1 MKIFKNVPATL
12 LKACLYLA
20 FVAPM
25 FSSCVDGD
33 EIWDK
38 IEEIEGRLDS
48 LEKGL
53 NGQIEA
59 MTALL
64 KGGNITIAKCSQNEN
79 GSYTIKLSNGTEFT
93 VLHKNASNKPLLSYV
108 IENNVKYWA
117 MYDKDGA
124 LNPLVDGAGKKIP
137 VSAAVPS
144 IVEKDG
150 AYYLVIDGKEYITG
164 YVKGDDVS
172 VITDYEVNADESG
185 NVYSVSFKIGDET
198 FTLTVDGYKGFTFML
213 GNSMAGGT
221 MIKDLFVDFNST
233 YQITAGLDGVVD
245 YVMQIPDGWRVK
257 ETKDETSGDMYLDIT
272 APSKEIIASGAAV
285 ASGDLKVV
293 AVLEGGDAMVAKLE
307 LTTVPFKTIKLTS
320 THAVVEKYN
329 GVDKIVF
336 GLTKYSEY
344 DEETI
349 FAGASALLNANDKG
363 VSEKDINML
372 LSDILGEELAA
383 GEAYMF
389 WVIPAFYEMDEEK
402 AGYYVKE
409 GMIYSQSFGATVV
422 KLEVSDIVFNDAK
435 LDFSIAGADSYYGG
449 TTELTETAMT
459 EILFR
464 INNDMM
470 DPVTSPLSYKG
481 SAFAFPTADASEDVE
496 IKSLAT
502 YISWV
507 IPVVEGKVNYE
518 AADVLSTQFTL
529 TDVTPGGSIKVDAS
543 AQAQTTKVSVSVP
556 LSAPGAS
563 RIYYVF
569 LTESAAKRHA
579 DDASRA
585 SYLLKYG
592 TVVEGSSATA
602 FVENVQ
608 PGSKR
613 VLFSMATDASGKYG
627 PVQVTEYQTEAL
639 TYNDL
644 EVTLEVGQVGQNT
657 ATVNVSVAGGDA
669 AGYVFWAGKQTEE
682 FWIDMSGSN
691 ANEKAASAQ
700 EHIALYPD
708 DSAVERAMRLFTL
721 ENGVL
726 NMTDLKGNTTYQ
738 VVVMA
743 KDAQGNYSQAGHAQ
757 FTTLAVDLGTIVTSD
772 SDTWKQAKEQ
782 VVITWHENKFRTAA
796 NSNMSAFYAFDIKV
810 PTNLTAYILCMTEEY
825 FEANPETQT
834 LEDKII
840 DIETQCS
847 RKYDA
852 GKVTYGP
859 DGGYAEEP
867 DWIDDDGNLHEGQLL
882 NVYDF
887 YVHGYPT
894 NGFATYFAT
903 GSHGADNCTEWE
915 SGECSNYAYALQH
928 IKKRLTVDYYKE
940 YFKEQ
945 KGLKIQSVIDKAAQD
960 YYEAY
965 YPYYKDAK
973 PLIYE
978 NTGEAL
984 YMENHYAS
992 GPNDE
997 NVVPDDVF
1005 VVFKDAQGNYYE
1017 PMSFEVPNY
1026 FK

>member
-1 MKIFKNVPATL
+1 M
-12 LKACLYLA
+12 
-20 FVAPM
+20 
-25 FSSCVDGD
+25 
-33 EIWDK
+33 
-38 IEEIEGRLDS
+38 
-48 LEKGL
+48 
-53 NGQIEA
+53 
-59 MTALL
+59 
-64 KGGNITIAKCSQNEN
+64 
-79 GSYTIKLSNGTEFT
+79 
-93 VLHKNASNKPLLSYV
+93 
-108 IENNVKYWA
+108 
-117 MYDKDGA
+117 
-124 LNPLVDGAGKKIP
+124 
-137 VSAAVPS
+137 
-144 IVEKDG
+144 
-150 AYYLVIDGKEYITG
+150 
-164 YVKGDDVS
+164 
-172 VITDYEVNADESG
+172 
-185 NVYSVSFKIGDET
+185 
-198 FTLTVDGYKGFTFML
+198 
-213 GNSMAGGT
+213 
-221 MIKDLFVDFNST
+221 
-233 YQITAGLDGVVD
+233 
-245 YVMQIPDGWRVK
+245 
-257 ETKDETSGDMYLDIT
+257 
-272 APSKEIIASGAAV
+272 
-285 ASGDLKVV
+285 
-293 AVLEGGDAMVAKLE
+293 
-307 LTTVPFKTIKLTS
+307 
-320 THAVVEKYN
+320 
-329 GVDKIVF
+329 
-336 GLTKYSEY
+336 
-344 DEETI
+344 
-349 FAGASALLNANDKG
+349 
-363 VSEKDINML
+363 
-372 LSDILGEELAA
+372 
-383 GEAYMF
+383 
-389 WVIPAFYEMDEEK
+389 
-402 AGYYVKE
+402 
-409 GMIYSQSFGATVV
+409 
-422 KLEVSDIVFNDAK
+422 
-435 LDFSIAGADSYYGG
+435 
-449 TTELTETAMT
+449 
-459 EILFR
+459 
-464 INNDMM
+464 
-470 DPVTSPLSYKG
+470 
-481 SAFAFPTADASEDVE
+481 
-496 IKSLAT
+496 
-502 YISWV
+502 
-507 IPVVEGKVNYE
+507 
-518 AADVLSTQFTL
+518 
-529 TDVTPGGSIKVDAS
+529 
-543 AQAQTTKVSVSVP
+543 
-556 LSAPGAS
+556 
-563 RIYYVF
+563 
-569 LTESAAKRHA
+569 
-579 DDASRA
+579 
-585 SYLLKYG
+585 
-592 TVVEGSSATA
+592 
-602 FVENVQ
+602 
-608 PGSKR
+608 
-613 VLFSMATDASGKYG
+613 
-627 PVQVTEYQTEAL
+627 

-743 KDAQGNYSQAGHAQ
+743 KDAQGNNSQAGHAQ

-928 IKKRLTVDYYKE
+928 ITKRLTVDYYKE